1 MPKSRDAFRT
11 ISEVADWLETP
22 AHVLRFWESKF
33 SQVKP
38 VKRAGGRR
46 YYRPADMEL
55 LGGIKKLLH
64 DDGMTIKGVQ
74 KVLREQGV
82 RHVASLAAQSAEAD
96 QSDLIE
102 DAPYAEVPLHDT
114 DGEVVAF
121 PSEAVASRADDTLAP
136 QTIDE
141 ASEQDPPEEDH
152 PELDAEVAKDEDP
165 ADTDLREVE
174 QPQTPSAPDL
184 PAPDLSAMPSVAEDF
199 ENIED
204 EDAEEAEET
213 DAVIAEEVN
222 HDASESPLNHSAES
236 QPPEVAQS
244 AATEDVPDIAKEDE
258 DPVEET
264 VTPVSQPDVATSTP
278 TEEKADLSL
287 DPDPTE
293 SPDTPELPFGLPDAA
308 AIADDIPAAVA
319 ESEPESKARNPLDLP
334 DFSVSDTPPPVAE
347 PAVRPAVG
355 PLGQIAKLSALSDAQ
370 KAALAAQLPALEALR
385 DRLSAPLS

>member
-114 DGEVVAF
+114 EAEVVAF
-121 PSEAVASRADDTLAP
+121 PSEAVVMRADDTLTP
-136 QTIDE
+136 QTVGDAPEQE
-141 ASEQDPPEEDH
+141 A
-152 PELDAEVAKDEDP
+152 DALEP
-165 ADTDLREVE
+165 A
-174 QPQTPSAPDL
+174 APDL
-184 PAPDLSAMPSVAEDF
+184 PDSVDVDPPQTAPEAPAAQDLSVMADAAEGF
-199 ENIED
+199 ENIQD
-204 EDAEEAEET
+204 DTTEEADLPMPEAL
-213 DAVIAEEVN
+213 DNAV
-222 HDASESPLNHSAES
+222 SESPVHHCSDSQQIEASQQMEAEPS
-236 QPPEVAQS
+236 PAAKETPEESGDHGDTELAIDTALPQAEVDAAPSSGPSDSPPEREPA
-244 AATEDVPDIAKEDE
+244 
-258 DPVEET
+258 
-264 VTPVSQPDVATSTP
+264 
-278 TEEKADLSL
+278 
-287 DPDPTE
+287 
-293 SPDTPELPFGLPDAA
+293 DTPELPF
-308 AIADDIPAAVA
+308 DIPAAAPVA
-319 ESEPESKARNPLDLP
+319 DDGPAVVADPETESKARNPLDLP
-334 DFSVSDTPPPVAE
+334 DFSISETPPPVAE
-347 PAVRPAVG
+347 PVVRPAIG
-355 PLGQIAKLSALSDAQ
+355 PLGQIAKLSSLSEAQ